1 MTTHDQQM
9 TGLYE
14 EGKKLY
20 RQRKFDE
27 SVTIF
32 TKLAADKEYHPAGHY
47 GLGVVNYALGKTTAA
62 AEDFRKCLEGT
73 PGDSLCADAL
83 HYLGQIALAR
93 RDVAGSLSLHHQA
106 LDRNPDHFGSAR
118 QVDTLER
125 YTLKYAKALH
135 RAKKLNES
143 RRAFNSLVSSRN
155 YKAAG
160 LYGLGVIDLQRGD
173 TAAAADSFNKCLD
186 LHPRHANAWY
196 YLGRIAEEKKQPEA
210 KIREFYKR
218 SLEINPAHAG
228 ALMRVRR
235 LDKSVKGTGGDSPL
249 KSHARSPKH

>member
-1 MTTHDQQM
+1 MTTHDRQM
-9 TGLYE
+9 SGLYE

-20 RQRKFDE
+20 QQRKFDE
-27 SVTIF
+27 SEAIF
-32 TKLAADKEYHPAGHY
+32 TKLAADKEYYPAGHY

-62 AEDFRKCLEGT
+62 AENFRKCVGGA
-73 PGDSLCADAL
+73 PGDALCADAL
-83 HYLGQIALAR
+83 HYLGLIAAAH

-106 LDRNPDHFGSAR
+106 LDRNPAHFGSAK
-118 QVDTLER
+118 QVDALER
-125 YTLKYAKALH
+125 YTIKYAKALY
-135 RAKKLNES
+135 RARKFDES

-160 LYGLGVIDLQRGD
+160 IYGLGVIELQKGN
-173 TAAAADSFNKCLD
+173 TAAAADFFNKCLD

-196 YLGRIAEEKKQPEA
+196 YLGHIAEEKKQPEA
-210 KIREFYKR
+210 KVREFYKR

-228 ALMRVRR
+228 ALMRVKR
-235 LDKSVKGTGGDSPL
+235 LDKSAKGTGGDSPL